1 MLQENSV
8 WDTEAKIFDTQKVQK
23 LLSQY
28 YYLSDKVIDE
38 AFCNEYLEGFVPVL
52 HSELPKVT

>member
-52 HSELPKVT
+52 QS